1 MRRSDKKAYETKN
14 GLPARAGPFP
24 AALDDAVTAYRPRVA
39 NGANPGRMAVL
50 GESSGGATGT
60 WRALCLWSEWTHS
73 FRQR

>member
-14 GLPARAGPFP
+14 GLPARAGPLP

-50 GESSGGATGT
+50 GESSGGATDGAIPFKGDFA
-60 WRALCLWSEWTHS
+60 RKV
-73 FRQR
+73 